1 MREVVK
7 RPTFFPQVVYD
18 VTKEAVEDDNDMIAW
33 YTTKALQER
42 LRKRTI
48 THNRDPQSQT
58 GLRTLI
64 PTKEKQ
70 ENTDAGWEHA

>member
-7 RPTFFPQVVYD
+7 RSTFFPQVVYD

-33 YTTKALQER
+33 YTTKALQDR

-64 PTKEKQ
+64 PTKEKG
-70 ENTDAGWEHA
+70 ENTDAGWENA